1 MRQELARALP
11 VIGEYI
17 PTMQPSY
24 ADFEEV
30 MQAHQGRTFADVK
43 YDGYR
48 MQVHRSKD
56 RFKVFTRNG
65 NELNYECYPDITRLV
80 ERLPVCIVEAELVAE
95 GANHKKMF
103 DKVKKRFRRE
113 GISEKSMK
121 KYAESGI
128 IDDVPLH
135 LRIFET
141 LRFEKK
147 GLLYTPLEERRKI
160 TGSFD
165 IKGIEPAESTVITS
179 AEALESLVEQTLK
192 QGHEG
197 RVCKNPDSLY
207 LPGKATIDW
216 VKFKRSEPLD
226 LVVIGLYKSD
236 KFGQD
241 RPFTSVLVAAYNDKT
256 GKYETMGKVGVTRKG
271 LAEEIDER
279 IRGYIT
285 DARPEDVVF
294 SDKLDR
300 DAFRKFVPS
309 SYINPESSVV
319 LEVKAMNLNLT
330 ENWQTCGLRD
340 GKAFSMRIGFAE
352 QVRYDKTVRQATTT
366 DAIRILYRL
375 QEKQGEKNESSKA

>member
-1 MRQELARALP
+1 
-11 VIGEYI
+11 
-17 PTMQPSY
+17 
-24 ADFEEV
+24 
-30 MQAHQGRTFADVK
+30 
-43 YDGYR
+43 
-48 MQVHRSKD
+48 
-56 RFKVFTRNG
+56 
-65 NELNYECYPDITRLV
+65 
-80 ERLPVCIVEAELVAE
+80 
-95 GANHKKMF
+95 MF